1 MKIIKLN
8 SMKSGWFIGDF
19 EPSVLR
25 TKNFEVAVMTH
36 KKGEY
41 WPKHYHEKADEY
53 NVLLDG
59 KMRIHNTEINTGDI
73 FILNKMEVADPI
85 FLEDCRVLVIK
96 TPSVPGDKIQ
106 ILEK

>member
-1 MKIIKLN
+1 MKIINLN
-8 SMKSGWFIGDF
+8 DMKNGWFIGDF
-19 EPSVLR
+19 EPSVFK
-25 TKNFEVAVMTH
+25 TKDFEVAVMTH

-59 KMRIHNTEINTGDI
+59 RMRIHNRNINPGDI
-73 FILNKMEVADPI
+73 FIINKMEVADPI

-96 TPSVPGDKIQ
+96 TPSVPGDKI
-106 ILEK
+106 IIMEK